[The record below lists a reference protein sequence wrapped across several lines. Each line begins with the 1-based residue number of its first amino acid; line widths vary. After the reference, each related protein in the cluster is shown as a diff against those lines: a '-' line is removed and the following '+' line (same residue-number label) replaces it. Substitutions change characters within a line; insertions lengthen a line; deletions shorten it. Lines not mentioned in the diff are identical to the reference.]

1 MRGLSMVT
9 INNDGFVFGGYDGG
23 YNKEVFKISCAN
35 KICQWSTT
43 DKVLDNGRRYTVAIP
58 ISPTLCKST
67 KTTATTTTK
76 PGECGS
82 PQWEGDQ
89 WCDDENNNAGCNWD
103 GGDCCNNN
111 VAGWNQYC
119 SACECLDPN
128 A

>member
-1 MRGLSMVT
+1 MVT

-82 PQWEGDQ
+82 PNWAGDQ
-89 WCDDENNNAGCNWD
+89 
-103 GGDCCNNN
+103 
-111 VAGWNQYC
+111 
-119 SACECLDPN
+119 
-128 A
+128 